1 MNDTPPETPT
11 LRASTELRIGDNILK
26 LNLVV
31 PADEVPPESLLPALH
46 ELSNLIVDGV
56 EQKVQKQG
64 VEISCK
70 KGCGACCR
78 QHVPISP
85 AEARLLTAVVKKMPD
100 PGRLEIEKR
109 FAQAAQRLRESGVM
123 DQAMNYHRLSEKET
137 GAMVKDYFELGIACP
152 FLEDESC
159 SVHPFRPLICREYLV
174 ISSPS
179 HCAKLEEEHIKRLKL
194 PVSVADTFSSMDG
207 VHKKGENKY
216 IPLIMALEWT
226 EKHSED
232 CEYRPGPKWV
242 QEFFADLSG
251 AEIPDPDLLE

>member
-1 MNDTPPETPT
+1 MNDTPPEAQTISAT
-11 LRASTELRIGDNILK
+11 TELRIGGNKLK
-26 LNLVV
+26 LKLVV
-31 PADEVPPESLLPALH
+31 PANDVPPESLLPTLQ
-46 ELSNLIVDGV
+46 ELSNLIVEGV

-85 AEARLLTAVVKKMPD
+85 AEARLLTAVVNNMPD

-109 FAQAAQRLRESGVM
+109 FAQAAQQLRESGIM

-137 GAMVKDYFELGIACP
+137 SAMVKDYFELGIACP

-174 ISSPS
+174 ISSPK
-179 HCAKLEEEHIKRLKL
+179 HCAGLDENNIQRLKF
-194 PVSVADTFSSMDG
+194 PVSVASTFAGMDG
-207 VHKKGENKY
+207 VRTEGENQY
-216 IPLIMALEWT
+216 IPLIMAMEWAEEHT
-226 EKHSED
+226 GEVEF
-232 CEYRPGPKWV
+232 RPGPKWV
-242 QEFFADLSG
+242 QAFFEDLSG
-251 AEIPDPDLLE
+251 SEIPEPD